1 MITKIACRAFVL
13 PLLFLA
19 ACSST
24 ESASRQPAA
33 SAPTAAAPA
42 HDALRARMQL
52 ALDSLAARASFPGAV
67 AAVALPDGSVVSVA
81 TGQTEADGSGRAL
94 QPGDRM
100 LAGSVGKTFFAALAL
115 DEVRNGRLDL
125 DAPISRYLGDEPWFD
140 RLPNARDIT
149 VRMLMNHT
157 SGIERYEFDPR
168 VGEVLV
174 VDPDRV
180 WTPLDRISYILDA
193 DAPFAAGQGWV
204 YSDTNYIVLG
214 VILEKLIGRDLY
226 AEIERRFI
234 APLALTNTIPSNA
247 RTLPGVVQGYAGP
260 GNPFGGSET
269 MIGHDGRLAFNP
281 QMEWAGGGYASTAGD
296 LARWARLLYR
306 GDVLGA
312 GMLREQLTTAAAPQL
327 GAGAGY
333 GLGVIVRTTEHGE
346 TRGHS
351 GFFPGWITEVYYFPA
366 LDVAAAVQYN
376 TSVGRQ
382 LGGPPMTLLTRLAA
396 LAAAR

>member
-1 MITKIACRAFVL
+1 MRQSFRFAAVAFIV
-13 PLLFLA
+13 A
-19 ACSST
+19 ASACSSGRT
-24 ESASRQPAA
+24 PDPQP
-33 SAPTAAAPA
+33 PTASVPSA

-52 ALDSLAARASFPGAV
+52 ALDSLAARAAFPGAV

-81 TGQTEADGSGRAL
+81 TGQTEADGRAL
-94 QPGDRM
+94 ESDDRM

-115 DEVRNGRLDL
+115 VEVRNGRLDL
-125 DAPISRYLGDEPWFD
+125 DAPISRYLADEPWFD

-168 VGEVLV
+168 VGEALV
-174 VDPDRV
+174 ANPDRV
-180 WTPLDRISYILDA
+180 WTPLDRISYILDS
-193 DAPFAAGQGWV
+193 DAPFAAGAGWV

-214 VILEKLIGRDLY
+214 VILEKIVGRDLY
-226 AEIERRFI
+226 DEIQRRFI
-234 APLALTNTIPSNA
+234 GPLALANTIPSNA
-247 RTLPGVVQGYAGP
+247 RVLEGVVQGYAGP

-269 MIGHDGRLAFNP
+269 MIGADGRLAFNP

-306 GDVLGA
+306 GDVVGA
-312 GMLREQLTTAAAPQL
+312 AMLTEQLGTVSAPQL

-333 GLGVIVRTTEHGE
+333 GLGVIVRTTELGVA
-346 TRGHS
+346 RGHS

-382 LGGPPMTLLTRLAA
+382 LGGPPLALLTRLAA
-396 LAAAR
+396 LAGASHGGS